1 MMKTPMS
8 EGPKTKYQTPNTNK
22 ASTLNLQTPEGR
34 RRVYSVATK
43 PGPSWCLR
51 FGVYLVFGVW
61 GLGFSPAVRAHI
73 GDQNVFFEGH
83 AGPYPVRVVVRP
95 PGVIPGLA
103 EISVR
108 VETNGFQRVTVLP
121 MRWDTGRNGAPPPD
135 EAKPVR
141 GETNLFSGELW
152 FMRDGAQ
159 SVEVAVNGTAGVGKV
174 IVPVNAVATRV
185 LGMTRGFRTMLMI
198 LGALLIALAVSI
210 AGAAVRESVLP
221 AGVEVSAKRRWF
233 ARGTIVVATAAIAG
247 FLWFGKN
254 WWSAE
259 AADYRNNRLYQA
271 LEAKARIRVMNGER
285 ILTVERTVDP
295 SRKYGPLVPEHGKLM
310 HLFLVREPGMD
321 VFAHLHPTK
330 LDWKTFETVLPGLP
344 GGEYRVY
351 ADVTYET
358 GFSDTL
364 TGTVHLPEPTAATA
378 TGMRA
383 IDPDDGWRASE
394 PFAGS
399 TVTNKQR
406 VALAQNLRMD
416 MNIDGPLVENR
427 ETRLRFAVR
436 DVILRPV
443 AVEHFMGMGGHLILR
458 RDDGAVFTHL
468 HPSGSFSM
476 AAQQLFELRV
486 EGKAPMRVGSSKG
499 DPICKLPPIDLSTNT
514 MSHAEISFP
523 YAFPKAGAYRLWTQ
537 VKVRGEV
544 LTGVFDVKVAPS
556 QMANR

>member
-1 MMKTPMS
+1 MR
-8 EGPKTKYQTPNTNK
+8 EQTPNPKHQIPN
-22 ASTLNLQTPEGR
+22 NLQAPKSQGLH
-34 RRVYSVATK
+34 SVK
-43 PGPSWCLR
+43 PWRSRWCLKL
-51 FGVYLVFGVW
+51 GIYLVFGIWCLEFATTVH
-61 GLGFSPAVRAHI
+61 AHI

-121 MRWDTGRNGAPPPD
+121 MRWDTGRTGAPPPD

-159 SVEVAVNGTAGVGKV
+159 SVEVAVSGAAGIGKV

-198 LGALLIALAVSI
+198 LGAVLIALAVSI

-221 AGVEVSAKRRWF
+221 AGVEVSSKRRWF
-233 ARGTIVVATAAIAG
+233 ARGTIVVAVAAIAG

-254 WWSAE
+254 WWAAE
-259 AADYRNNRLYQA
+259 AADYRNNRLYQT
-271 LEAKARIRVMNGER
+271 LEAKARVRVVNGER
-285 ILTVERTVDP
+285 VLTVERTVDP
-295 SRKYGPLVPEHGKLM
+295 ARKYGPLVPEHGKLM

-330 LDWKTFETVLPGLP
+330 LDWKTFETTLPGVP

-364 TGTVHLPEPTAATA
+364 TATVRLPEPATVTA
-378 TGMRA
+378 TRA
-383 IDPDDGWRASE
+383 IDPDDGWRASD
-394 PFAGS
+394 PFSSGM
-399 TVTNKQR
+399 VTNKQR
-406 VALAQNLRMD
+406 VTLAQNLRMD
-416 MNIDGPLVENR
+416 MSVDGPLVENR
-427 ETRLRFAVR
+427 EARLRFAVR

-443 AVEHFMGMGGHLILR
+443 PVEHFMGMGGHLILR
-458 RDDGAVFTHL
+458 REDGAVFTHL

-486 EGKAPMRVGSSKG
+486 EGKAPMKVGSTEG
-499 DPICKLPPIDLSTNT
+499 DPRCKLPPIDPRTGG
-514 MSHAEISFP
+514 MRHEEISFP
-523 YAFPKAGAYRLWTQ
+523 YAFPKAGAYRLWVQ

-544 LTGVFDVKVAPS
+544 LTGVFDVKVAPNR
-556 QMANR
+556 MAAR

>member
-1 MMKTPMS
+1 MKEISNSKSQIPNKLQA
-8 EGPKTKYQTPNTNK
+8 PKSQG
-22 ASTLNLQTPEGR
+22 LR
-34 RRVYSVATK
+34 SVK
-43 PGPSWCLR
+43 PWRSRWCLKLG
-51 FGVYLVFGVW
+51 FFLVFGVW
-61 GLGFSPAVRAHI
+61 CLEFAPQAQAHI

-108 VETNGFQRVTVLP
+108 VETNGFERVTVLP
-121 MRWDTGRNGAPPPD
+121 MRWDTGRRGAPPPD

-152 FMRDGAQ
+152 IMRDGAQ
-159 SVEVAVNGTAGVGKV
+159 SVEVAVSGAAGIGKV

-185 LGMTRGFRTMLMI
+185 LGMTRGFRTMLTI
-198 LGALLIALAVSI
+198 LGVVLIALAVSI

-221 AGVEVSAKRRWF
+221 AGVEVSSKRQWF
-233 ARGTIVVATAAIAG
+233 ARGTIAVATAAIAS
-247 FLWFGKN
+247 FLWLGKN
-254 WWSAE
+254 WWDAE
-259 AADYRNNRLYQA
+259 AADYRNNRLYQT
-271 LEAKARIRVMNGER
+271 LEAKAQVRLVNGER

-295 SRKYGPLVPEHGKLM
+295 ARKYGPLVPEHGKLM

-321 VFAHLHPTK
+321 VFAHLHPAK
-330 LDWKTFETVLPGLP
+330 LDWKTFETALPGLP

-364 TGTVHLPEPTAATA
+364 TATVRLPEPTVATF
-378 TGMRA
+378 TGTRA
-383 IDPDDGWRASE
+383 IDPDDGWRVSD
-394 PFAGS
+394 PFNGG
-399 TVTNKQR
+399 TNTNKQR
-406 VALAQNLRMD
+406 VTLAQNLRMD
-416 MNIDGPLVENR
+416 MNIDGPLIENC

-458 RDDGAVFTHL
+458 REDGTVFTHL

-486 EGKAPMRVGSSKG
+486 EGKAPMKIGSTKG
-499 DPICKLPPIDLSTNT
+499 DPICKLPPVDPAANT
-514 MSHAEISFP
+514 MRHEEISFP

-544 LTGVFDVKVAPS
+544 LTGVFDVKVAP
-556 QMANR
+556 AFGVR

>member
-1 MMKTPMS
+1 M
-8 EGPKTKYQTPNTNK
+8 
-22 ASTLNLQTPEGR
+22 
-34 RRVYSVATK
+34 
-43 PGPSWCLR
+43 
-51 FGVYLVFGVW
+51 F
-61 GLGFSPAVRAHI
+61 AVRACCFGIHSSFVIRHSSFRIVAFVLFPFLVHAHI
-73 GDQNVFFEGH
+73 GDQNVFFEGQ

-108 VETNGFQRVTVLP
+108 VETNGVEGVTVLP
-121 MRWDTGRNGAPPPD
+121 MRWDTGRTGAPPPD

-152 FMRDGAQ
+152 FMKDGAQ
-159 SVEVAVNGTAGVGKV
+159 SVEVAVHGTAGVGKV
-174 IVPVNAVATRV
+174 IVPVNAVATRL
-185 LGMTRGFRTMLMI
+185 LGMTPGFRAMLLV
-198 LGALLIALAVSI
+198 LGAVLIALAVSI

-221 AGVEVSAKRRWF
+221 AGTEVSPKRKWF
-233 ARGTIVVATAAIAG
+233 ARGTTVVAAIATV
-247 FLWFGKN
+247 FLLWFGKN
-254 WWSAE
+254 WWARE
-259 AADYRNNRLYQA
+259 AADYRNNRLFQT
-271 LEAKARIRVMNGER
+271 LEAKARVQVRNGER
-285 ILTVERTVDP
+285 VLTVERTVDP
-295 SRKYGPLVPEHGKLM
+295 ARKYGPLVPEHGKLM

-330 LDWKTFETVLPGLP
+330 LDWKTFEIALPGLP

-351 ADVTYET
+351 ADVTHET

-364 TGTVHLPEPTAATA
+364 TATVRLPEPSVTTSTGTTAVDA
-378 TGMRA
+378 
-383 IDPDDGWRASE
+383 DDGWCTSE
-394 PFAGS
+394 PFDGGA
-399 TVTNKQR
+399 VTNKQR
-406 VALAQNLRMD
+406 VLLSPNLRMD
-416 MNIDGPLVENR
+416 MTIDKPLVENR

-443 AVEHFMGMGGHLILR
+443 LVEHFMGMGGHLILR

-486 EGKAPMRVGSSKG
+486 EGKAPMKVGSTKG
-499 DPICKLPPIDLSTNT
+499 DPLCRLPALENSTAR
-514 MSHAEISFP
+514 HEEISFP

-556 QMANR
+556 QMAKR